1 MLVKSPL
8 HGKVRFEC
16 TQRPAALH
24 RFEGKD
30 ALEHASLKYNKY
42 VKGIPPHRLDQAAA
56 YVSKRL
62 RGLHPPRYARVF
74 TFEEAIEGIP
84 GERFLGPVPRKTS
97 AGLPWNVLWSKSGKI
112 DAMGL
117 EEKVDYDSEEMKRV
131 RFEVDWAVRGIL
143 DNIRP
148 VFIFTSFLKDELRP
162 IGKAARLISS
172 APFHLSIL
180 MRQYFLGFSEHIM
193 NNRIINGVAV
203 GINPMGD
210 EWTLLGRIH
219 DKRVVVAGD
228 YSSFDC
234 CMEPNAMAR
243 IKTMIHE
250 FYNDFDTPEFK
261 IRDVLF
267 DELIYSRHAFGEAVY
282 EWIGCNPSGNV
293 LTAIINSLMSLMMV
307 HSARFEIIDQS
318 DHHGDDGVDAT
329 TYGDDVLISSNNPK
343 FGFNAFQRVF
353 AKWDIKFTDEDK
365 KDAEHFADKT
375 IADVSFL
382 KRGFL
387 RVSEFTDKKF
397 VAALSLDTIMNCV
410 QWMRKNDH
418 DFADFRNRVETMLI
432 ELSAHG
438 PNVYYYW
445 QRAIC
450 EASEASWE
458 GPRFGPME
466 WKARFEL
473 FLSSDASY

>member
-1 MLVKSPL
+1 
-8 HGKVRFEC
+8 
-16 TQRPAALH
+16 
-24 RFEGKD
+24 
-30 ALEHASLKYNKY
+30 
-42 VKGIPPHRLDQAAA
+42 
-56 YVSKRL
+56 
-62 RGLHPPRYARVF
+62 
-74 TFEEAIEGIP
+74 
-84 GERFLGPVPRKTS
+84 
-97 AGLPWNVLWSKSGKI
+97 
-112 DAMGL
+112 MGL

-210 EWTLLGRIH
+210 EWTVLGRIH

-387 RVSEFTDKKF
+387 RIPEFTGKKF

-418 DFADFRNRVETMLI
+418 DFADYHNRVETMLI

-438 PNVYYYW
+438 PSVYYYW